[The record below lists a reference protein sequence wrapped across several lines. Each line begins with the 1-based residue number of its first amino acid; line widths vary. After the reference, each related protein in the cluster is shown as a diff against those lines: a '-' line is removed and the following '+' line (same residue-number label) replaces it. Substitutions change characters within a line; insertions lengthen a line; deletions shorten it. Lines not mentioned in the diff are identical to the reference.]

1 MAVTEPLVIA
11 PLRAPADV
19 ITAEVIAWCEIVS
32 QGRLD
37 DSGTLIPPE
46 LIAEQILADDGAVRF
61 AARRDGLVVGAV
73 EIRPQHD
80 GGFARLYVPVAH
92 RRAGIGRVL
101 AAAALAE
108 ATTRRMARVSATVV
122 AGQPGEAFAVALRA
136 RTLIRL
142 VTVERRLD
150 EPAPAVPTPD
160 GVAAVSWTGRCPDA
174 LLDGYAKLKRHIMDA
189 PDAALQIDG
198 PEWTPAIVRA
208 WEVRH
213 RGRLLVDAAV
223 DEGTGALVG
232 VTEVVAASSGTADQL
247 DTIVTPE
254 SRGRGI
260 ATWLKATMID
270 RLRRDWPSVDRLTS
284 TVNERNT
291 PMLVAS
297 ERTGFHVAWRRRLV
311 SVDLNAA
318 TGSTSR

>member
-1 MAVTEPLVIA
+1 MTEPLVIA
-11 PLRAPADV
+11 PLRVPADV
-19 ITAEVIAWCEIVS
+19 IAAEVIAWCEIVS

-61 AARRDGLVVGAV
+61 AAHRDGLVVGAA

-92 RRAGIGRVL
+92 RRTGIGRAL
-101 AAAALAE
+101 SAAALAE

-122 AGQPGEAFAVALRA
+122 AGQAGEAFAAALRA

-150 EPAPAVPTPD
+150 EAAPAVPTPS
-160 GVAAVSWTGRCPDA
+160 GVAALSWTGRCPDA

-208 WEVRH
+208 WEARH

-223 DEGTGALVG
+223 DEGTGALLG
-232 VTEVVAASSGTADQL
+232 VTEVVAASSGAADQL
-247 DTIVTPE
+247 DTIVAPE

-311 SVDLNAA
+311 TVDLTAG
-318 TGSTSR
+318 TGFTSQ